1 MLMDEI
7 VELKQAEL
15 DAEAD
20 KLEKEAMEADNPI
33 DLNRELQEFV
43 RSWEKEFD

>member
-7 VELKQAEL
+7 VELKKAEL
-15 DAEAD
+15 DAEAE
-20 KLEKEAMEADNPI
+20 KLEQEAIDADEEL
-33 DLNRELQEFV
+33 DLNRELHDFV